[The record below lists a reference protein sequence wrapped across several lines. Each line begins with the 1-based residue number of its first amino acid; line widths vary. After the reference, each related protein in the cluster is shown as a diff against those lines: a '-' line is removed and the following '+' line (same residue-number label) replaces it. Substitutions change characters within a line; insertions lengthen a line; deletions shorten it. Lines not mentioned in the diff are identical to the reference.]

1 MSLQKFKHVNFRPE
15 TTKLISVMAA
25 IVDEYVEAGYVLTL
39 RQLYYQAIS
48 RDILPVDWIDVAY
61 NRKNG
66 LDDDTK
72 NTEKNYKRLGVL
84 VSDMRMTG
92 LLDWDAIVDRGREP
106 HRHIEFSGVRNRI
119 ESAIA
124 NYRLPRW
131 QDQDW
136 YAELWVEKDALAG
149 VLEPLADEAHVVLMV
164 NKGYSSQSA
173 MYASAQRFM
182 AEPGRGILFYLGDF
196 DPSGEDMVRDV
207 RERLYVFGARDL
219 QVRKIGLT
227 MEQIR
232 KYKPPPNP
240 AKITDPRA
248 GVDKDGNITNPNG
261 YVAKHGTRSWEV
273 DALDVDVLC
282 AIVRASL
289 AGVIDESAMD
299 AWKAR
304 EDHDKAC
311 ITRAC
316 AQLMKMGASTPEIP
330 APAKKSAKRGITKKK
345 GTKKS

>member
-1 MSLQKFKHVNFRPE
+1 MSREKFKHVNFRPE
-15 TTKLISVMAA
+15 TRALIPVLVA
-25 IVDEYVEAGYVLTL
+25 IVNEYTQAGYVLTL
-39 RQLYYQAIS
+39 RQLYYQTIS
-48 RDILPVDWIDVAY
+48 RDILPGDWIDVEY

-72 NTEKNYKRLGVL
+72 NTEKNYKRLGGL

-106 HRHIEFSGVRNRI
+106 HRHIEFTGVRHRI

-131 QDQDW
+131 KDQPW

-149 VLEPLADEAHVVLMV
+149 VLEPLADEAHCVLMV

-182 AEPGRGILFYLGDF
+182 AEPGQGILFYLGDF

-207 RERLYVFGARDL
+207 SERLYVFGAHDL
-219 QVRKIGLT
+219 QVRKIALT
-227 MEQIR
+227 KEQIR
-232 KYKPPPNP
+232 KYAPPPNP
-240 AKITDPRA
+240 AKVTDPRA
-248 GVDKDGNITNPNG
+248 GVDKHGNITNPNG

-273 DALDVDVLC
+273 DALPPEVLSQV
-282 AIVRASL
+282 VRTAL
-289 AGVIDESAMD
+289 AAVIDEDKMS

-304 EDHDKAC
+304 EEHDKAS
-311 ITRAC
+311 ITKAC
-316 AQLMKMGASTPEIP
+316 AELMSEEESTPKTP
-330 APAKKSAKRGITKKK
+330 RKKKK

>member
-1 MSLQKFKHVNFRPE
+1 MSRQKFKHINFRPE
-15 TTKLISVMAA
+15 TRALISVMAD
-25 IVDEYVEAGYVLTL
+25 IVDEYIAAGYVLTL

-48 RDILPVDWIDVAY
+48 RDILPNDWIDVAY
-61 NRKNG
+61 NRRNG

-72 NTEKNYKRLGVL
+72 NTEKNYKRLGGL
-84 VSDMRMTG
+84 VSDMRMCG

-106 HRHIEFSGVRNRI
+106 HKHIEFMGVRHRI

-131 QDQDW
+131 DDQDW

-149 VLEPLADEAHVVLMV
+149 VLEPLADEAHCVLMV

-173 MYASAQRFM
+173 MYASAHRFM
-182 AEPGRGILFYLGDF
+182 AEPGRGVLFYLGDF
-196 DPSGEDMVRDV
+196 DPSGEDMVRDI
-207 RERLYVFGARDL
+207 RERLHVFGASDL

-227 MEQIR
+227 MDQIR
-232 KYKPPPNP
+232 KYRPPPNP

-273 DALDVDVLC
+273 DALDVEVLC
-282 AIVRASL
+282 AIVRSAL
-289 AGVIDESAMD
+289 ATVIDEERMD

-304 EDHDKAC
+304 EEHDKNSIKA
-311 ITRAC
+311 AC
-316 AQLMKMGASTPEIP
+316 AQLMKEAASTPEIP
-330 APAKKSAKRGITKKK
+330 KKAQKSGMTKNKGAKKT
-345 GTKKS
+345 